1 MSIRVELENLAAAVA
16 AVPSTAFLLTTNE
29 DSSPHPANVRV
40 AFADGRFT
48 VSAGRR
54 SCRNC
59 SERPI
64 VTLLWANKGERAM
77 SLLVDGVAVVESAD
91 DGVVSIEP
99 TSAMWHAHPQVPGVA
114 ED

>member
-1 MSIRVELENLAAAVA
+1 MSVRVELEDLAGVIAAL
-16 AVPSTAFLLTTNE
+16 PSTAFLLTTNE

-40 AFADGRFT
+40 EFADGRFT

-59 SERPI
+59 AERST

-99 TSAMWHAHPQVPGVA
+99 TSAMWHRHPQVPDA
-114 ED
+114 PES